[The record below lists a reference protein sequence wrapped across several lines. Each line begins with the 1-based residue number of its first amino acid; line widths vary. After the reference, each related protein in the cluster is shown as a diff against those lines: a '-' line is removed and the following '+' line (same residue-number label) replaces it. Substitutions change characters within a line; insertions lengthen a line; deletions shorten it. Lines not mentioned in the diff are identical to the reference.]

1 MPDIEKA
8 IRFREH
14 FNTWRGTEVASR
26 KEPYILSAISIS
38 QFVDDNSFS
47 SINTEIVFDS
57 PIYKNFNENKST
69 IIFITLALMD
79 YYSKIEASN
88 NFARSELSFLNS
100 IIKNLQD
107 IATSPTKHSL
117 NKINA
122 IILNMNDWLN
132 SIEFSNKDLAL
143 TKITLLS
150 IYTVFRFL
158 SIRIDHINGQE
169 KAILKLLGIKQ
180 NDTKIALDLILEKLT
195 LKISEIDKLINP
207 IHIPDNVSEDSSE
220 ISAKWPLEHLFLNI
234 LRQDDTTLQQ
244 KITLIRDKI
253 LKIND
258 EISNLINEK
267 ENREI
272 INQQLDY
279 CVKIISAINDA
290 EKKGFSINLVIK
302 LVNSNRNNFIELIS
316 HTTIEEQNKINA
328 DITKLESLS
337 LLQKAS
343 NTMKYGL
350 ARPINLFYSFIH
362 TYAPIQVQNAL
373 DYLSPIDLEQST
385 LEKLKSIA
393 EARLTKISGL
403 LKNSDINKLQI
414 ATSIANGDENLK
426 QFLEFANRFKLE
438 EIFSSNTTL
447 SQILYQF
454 EGFANTV
461 LMNKIKLEE
470 IRGLNSQI
478 DKFIKKHDS
487 FIVHLSLFLSN
498 ICSLFSY
505 LFKTETAAKIE
516 EVKIIQEELSILK
529 TAYEA
534 SNTATLKKITANEN
548 ISPKLKGEIL
558 DIISAEPIRPMTDTF
573 TPNIITAF
581 TKITTMFSGLISRK
595 SVDEEDFNDEEE
607 LLLRRV

>member
-38 QFVDDNSFS
+38 QFVDDNSLS

-79 YYSKIEASN
+79 YYLKTLASN
-88 NFARSELSFLNS
+88 NFASGERSLLNS
-100 IIKNLQD
+100 IIRNLQE
-107 IATSPTKHSL
+107 ISSSPTKQSL
-117 NKINA
+117 IKFNA
-122 IILNMNDWLN
+122 IILNMNNWLN

-143 TKITLLS
+143 TKSTLLS

-169 KAILKLLGIKQ
+169 KAILRFLGIKQ
-180 NDTKIALDLILEKLT
+180 NDTKIALDLILEKIK
-195 LKISEIDKLINP
+195 LKITEIDKLINP
-207 IHIPDNVSEDSSE
+207 IVLPDNVTEDSSE
-220 ISAKWPLEHLFLNI
+220 ISAKWPLDHLFLNI
-234 LRQDDTTLQQ
+234 LRKEDTTIQQ
-244 KITLIRDKI
+244 KITLIRSEI

-258 EISNLINEK
+258 EISHLINEK
-267 ENREI
+267 EHREI
-272 INQQLDY
+272 IKQQLDY
-279 CVKIISAINDA
+279 CVKIISAVNDA
-290 EKKGFSINLVIK
+290 EKKGGSINLALE
-302 LVNSNRNNFIELIS
+302 LVNSNRDNFIELIS
-316 HTTIEEQNKINA
+316 HTTIEEQAKINA
-328 DITKLESLS
+328 DITNLESLN

-343 NTMKYGL
+343 NTIKYGL
-350 ARPINLFYSFIH
+350 ARPINFFYGLIQ

-373 DYLSPIDLEQST
+373 DYLTPIDLEKST

-393 EARLTKISGL
+393 EARLTILSGL

-414 ATSIANGDENLK
+414 ATSVANGDENLK
-426 QFLEFANRFKLE
+426 RFLEVANRFKLE
-438 EIFSSNTTL
+438 EISSSNTIL
-447 SQILYQF
+447 SQVLYQF

-478 DKFIKKHDS
+478 DNFIKKHDS
-487 FIVHLSLFLSN
+487 FIVHLSIFLSN

-516 EVKIIQEELSILK
+516 EVKIIQEELTSLK

-548 ISPKLKGEIL
+548 ISPKLKGEFL
-558 DIISAEPIRPMTDTF
+558 DIISAEPIRPAEDTF

-581 TKITTMFSGLISRK
+581 TKIKTMFSGLISRK
-595 SVDEEDFNDEEE
+595 PVDEEEFNDEEE